1 MKYSPLFSR
10 LMLAC
15 LVTLSAC
22 HDAPPRMAA
31 TPQPIVQNNQLRF
44 PSEHPQLALLGTA
57 TAAQAKNL
65 TIDLPARLIWN
76 EERTQRIYPAFSGRV
91 TTIHADVGRP
101 VHTGNVLAEL
111 ASPEFG
117 AAQADAAR
125 ALADLQWMQKNLGRQ
140 TELFE
145 AGIVARKDLEQ
156 AQADAAR
163 AKAEAERAQ
172 ARVRLYG
179 GGADVNQQLALRAGI
194 PGVVVE
200 RNLNPSQEVRPD
212 QSGPGMPALFV
223 ITDPSVLWAQ
233 IDAREVDLPSVQPG
247 TRVSLSIPS
256 LPGQQFE
263 ATITAVADFI
273 DPMTRT
279 IKLRASVNNAHRL
292 LKSEML
298 ATARFERK
306 LSAGVMVPAT
316 AVFLRGTQHYVF
328 VKLPGGIFEPR
339 EVKVWHEGP
348 KEVVIGEGLKE
359 GEEVVSENG
368 LLLARELRNAQ
379 EEAHQKPLAIPQV
392 KP

>member
-1 MKYSPLFSR
+1 MKSHLLSVS
-10 LMLAC
+10 LSLAG
-15 LVTLSAC
+15 LLGLSAC
-22 HDAPPRMAA
+22 HEAPPHMAA

-44 PSEHPQLALLGTA
+44 PSEHPQLALLGT
-57 TAAQAKNL
+57 TQAAPAKNL
-65 TIDLPARLIWN
+65 VVELPARLVWN
-76 EERTQRIYPAFSGRV
+76 EERTQRIFPAFSGRV
-91 TTIHADVGRP
+91 ATIHADVGRP
-101 VHTGNVLAEL
+101 VQTGAVLAQL

-125 ALADLQWMQKNLGRQ
+125 AQADQQWMQKNLARQ

-163 AKAEAERAQ
+163 AHAEAERAQ

-179 GGADVNQQLALRAGI
+179 GDIAVNQQLAIRAGI

-200 RNLNPSQEVRPD
+200 RNLNPAQEVRPD
-212 QSGPGMPALFV
+212 QAGPGTPALFV
-223 ITDPSVLWAQ
+223 ITDPSVLWVQ

-247 TRVSLSIPS
+247 TKVSLSIPS
-256 LPGQQFE
+256 LPGQSFE

-279 IKLRASVNNAHRL
+279 IKLRASVSNNHRL

-306 LSAGVMVPAT
+306 LSAGVTVPAT

-348 KEVVIGEGLKE
+348 KEVVIGAGLKE

-379 EEAHQKPLAIPQV
+379 EEAHQKPLAVPQV

>member
-1 MKYSPLFSR
+1 MKSSFLSSA
-10 LMLAC
+10 LWMAGVLA
-15 LVTLSAC
+15 LSAC
-22 HDAPPRMAA
+22 HEAPPHLVA

-44 PSEHPQLALLGTA
+44 PSEHPQLALLGTSKA
-57 TAAQAKNL
+57 VPAKNL
-65 TIDLPARLIWN
+65 VVDLPARLVWN
-76 EERTQRIYPAFSGRV
+76 EERTQRIFPAFAGRV

-101 VHTGNVLAEL
+101 VPTGAVLAQL

-125 ALADLQWMQKNLGRQ
+125 AQADQLWMQKNLARQ

-163 AKAEAERAQ
+163 AQAESERAQ
-172 ARVRLYG
+172 GRVRLYG
-179 GGADVNQQLALRAGI
+179 GDAAVNQQLAIRAGI

-200 RNLNPSQEVRPD
+200 RNLNPAQEVRPD
-212 QSGPGMPALFV
+212 ASGPGTPALFV

-247 TRVSLSIPS
+247 TQVSLSIPS
-256 LPGQQFE
+256 LPGQTFE

-279 IKLRASVNNAHRL
+279 IKLRASVNNSHRL

-306 LSAGVMVPAT
+306 LLAGVMVPAT

-328 VKLPGGIFEPR
+328 VKLQGGIFESR

-348 KEVVIGEGLKE
+348 KEVLIGEGLKE
-359 GEEVVSENG
+359 GEDVVSENG

-379 EEAHQKPLAIPQV
+379 EEAHQKPLAVPQV

>member
-1 MKYSPLFSR
+1 
-10 LMLAC
+10 
-15 LVTLSAC
+15 
-22 HDAPPRMAA
+22 
-31 TPQPIVQNNQLRF
+31 
-44 PSEHPQLALLGTA
+44 
-57 TAAQAKNL
+57 
-65 TIDLPARLIWN
+65 
-76 EERTQRIYPAFSGRV
+76 
-91 TTIHADVGRP
+91 
-101 VHTGNVLAEL
+101 
-111 ASPEFG
+111 
-117 AAQADAAR
+117 
-125 ALADLQWMQKNLGRQ
+125 MQKNLSRQ

-179 GGADVNQQLALRAGI
+179 GGADVNQQLAIRAGI

-348 KEVVIGEGLKE
+348 KEVLIGEGLKE

>member
-1 MKYSPLFSR
+1 MKHTLLSAS

-57 TAAQAKNL
+57 TATQAKNL

-91 TTIHADVGRP
+91 ATIHADVGRP

-125 ALADLQWMQKNLGRQ
+125 ALADLQWMQKNLSRQ

-163 AKAEAERAQ
+163 AKAEAERA
-172 ARVRLYG
+172 RLQSR
-179 GGADVNQQLALRAGI
+179 GASNEQLAELD
-194 PGVVVE
+194 V
-200 RNLNPSQEVRPD
+200 D
-212 QSGPGMPALFV
+212 QLHFLGA
-223 ITDPSVLWAQ
+223 A
-233 IDAREVDLPSVQPG
+233 
-247 TRVSLSIPS
+247 
-256 LPGQQFE
+256 
-263 ATITAVADFI
+263 
-273 DPMTRT
+273 
-279 IKLRASVNNAHRL
+279 
-292 LKSEML
+292 ML
-298 ATARFERK
+298 ADLDGFAHVVC
-306 LSAGVMVPAT
+306 L
-316 AVFLRGTQHYVF
+316 LRGMDSKQPRM
-328 VKLPGGIFEPR
+328 LP
-339 EVKVWHEGP
+339 
-348 KEVVIGEGLKE
+348 
-359 GEEVVSENG
+359 
-368 LLLARELRNAQ
+368 
-379 EEAHQKPLAIPQV
+379 
-392 KP
+392 